1 VSAARDKKDAT
12 IAALESVVRHLRAET
27 GELKAQVEK
36 LNHTLAA
43 TREELKEE
51 RAQHRVTKQRLAE
64 LIHAIEHADQRYRAM
79 TRREF
84 GASSERL
91 VGQQSFMVEC
101 LDALDPDAQEA
112 QRALQAARDQA
123 LGCLRGE
130 TSTAPADAA
139 VPDAAD
145 RPSTRKRPAKTG
157 GRKPLPEN
165 IPHRQLTYI
174 PPDDHPFLQNI
185 RAHTVIGSRVIE
197 RMSLAPMRVVVD
209 QITCP
214 VMTLTYPNGVRTQ
227 QTIAPPSVL
236 GNGQADDSVL
246 IHSACDKV
254 LDYLPSYRQ
263 SLRFERMGLPIHRAK
278 LCRWHM
284 ALANA
289 LEGVAGAIFQEIIT
303 EAVVGIDDTIHR
315 LLDAELRR
323 CKNGRLWAV
332 TGGKDVF
339 YLFSETR
346 EGKWISELL
355 GDFTG
360 GVMGDAYSGHN
371 VLLERQ
377 HIIALYCWAHVRRKF
392 FEAEESVKRR
402 QALHLIG
409 QLYLIERDLTDAS
422 PAEKVA
428 IRTKRAKP
436 ILAQF
441 KQLLDAWRADPTV
454 LPKSS
459 IGRATTYAL
468 NQWDGLIPYVTIGA
482 SPIDN
487 NRTERAVRP
496 NALHRK
502 NSLFSASVEGAEAYA
517 TLSTVIQSACL
528 HGLNP
533 ERYLADIIDDLHF
546 RRRTPSELTPARYA
560 ARKEAE
566 NAVKQPR

>member
-1 VSAARDKKDAT
+1 MSAARDKKDAT

-27 GELKAQVEK
+27 GGLKAQVEK

-123 LGCLRGE
+123 IGCLGGE
-130 TSTAPADAA
+130 TTAAATDAGA
-139 VPDAAD
+139 TPDAAID
-145 RPSTRKRPAKTG
+145 GAERPSTRKRPPKTG

-165 IPHRQLTYI
+165 LPHRQLTYI

-185 RAHTVIGSRVIE
+185 RAHTVIGSRVIQ

-289 LEGVAGAIFQEIIT
+289 LEDVAGAIFQEIIT

-355 GDFTG
+355 GDYTG

-422 PAEKVA
+422 PAE
-428 IRTKRAKP
+428 
-436 ILAQF
+436 
-441 KQLLDAWRADPTV
+441 
-454 LPKSS
+454 
-459 IGRATTYAL
+459 Y
-468 NQWDGLIPYVTIGA
+468 
-482 SPIDN
+482 
-487 NRTERAVRP
+487 
-496 NALHRK
+496 
-502 NSLFSASVEGAEAYA
+502 
-517 TLSTVIQSACL
+517 
-528 HGLNP
+528 
-533 ERYLADIIDDLHF
+533 
-546 RRRTPSELTPARYA
+546 
-560 ARKEAE
+560 
-566 NAVKQPR
+566 